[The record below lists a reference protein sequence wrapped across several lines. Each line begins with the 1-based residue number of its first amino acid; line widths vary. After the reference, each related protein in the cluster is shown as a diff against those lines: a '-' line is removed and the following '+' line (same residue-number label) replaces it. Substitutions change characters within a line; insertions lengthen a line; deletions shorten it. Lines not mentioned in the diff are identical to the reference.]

1 MKFGSQELNTD
12 YLSIPGTVVFLIF
25 FYSIEDVKK
34 LCCSLR
40 RNSKDERILFHYGG
54 HGVPKPTVGGE
65 IWYFAWSHNRVFNK
79 NYTQYIPVSIFD
91 VQTWLGSPSIFVYDC
106 SNAGNILLAF
116 NRFAS
121 QRDKRPLA
129 TSPSE
134 GAAMKECIQ
143 LAACGP
149 TQVLP
154 AHPDLPADIF
164 TACLTTPIEI
174 ALRWFVSKDPL
185 LKKNKITAELI
196 SKIPGR
202 LSDRRTP
209 LGELNWIFTSITDTI
224 AYFLQI
230 ND

>member
-1 MKFGSQELNTD
+1 
-12 YLSIPGTVVFLIF
+12 
-25 FYSIEDVKK
+25 
-34 LCCSLR
+34 
-40 RNSKDERILFHYGG
+40 
-54 HGVPKPTVGGE
+54 
-65 IWYFAWSHNRVFNK
+65 
-79 NYTQYIPVSIFD
+79 
-91 VQTWLGSPSIFVYDC
+91 
-106 SNAGNILLAF
+106 
-116 NRFAS
+116 
-121 QRDKRPLA
+121 
-129 TSPSE
+129 
-134 GAAMKECIQ
+134 MKECIQ

-185 LKKNKITAELI
+185 LKKNLITRDVI

-224 AYFLQI
+224 AYVR
-230 ND
+230 D